1 MALKSLHEAKLEER
15 KKKNKN
21 IITDMDY
28 FFRDKEAEKAKGYP
42 NTIDM
47 TPPVVVEPKVKAPAK
62 EVAETK

>member
-1 MALKSLHEAKLEER
+1 MAKSLYEAKLDER

-28 FFRDKEAEKAKGYP
+28 FFRDKAEELKRGNP

-47 TPPVVVEPKVKAPAK
+47 TPVVEKPKTIKAEDK
-62 EVAETK
+62 

>member
-1 MALKSLHEAKLEER
+1 MALKSLHEHKMEER

-42 NTIDM
+42 NTINM
-47 TPPVVVEPKVKAPAK
+47 TPDKVVAKKQVSKAD
-62 EVAETK
+62 